1 MLQVILTKFYLHDI
15 NKFNNKILNHLII
28 LFCIKCK
35 KRKFELTFINL
46 LISGLLC
53 AKRLRSLKKFIIS
66 IFFSFFFFLIEW
78 ILFFSK
84 IHILFHFTL
93 LKFIIRQFSSSFQVV
108 RHLDDEKWY
117 PAFGGVLRVI
127 TSLEDAGTILFLICN
142 FPTYDILVIVFP
154 CQVRV
159 SRKEEKAVPIKWCPN

>member
-46 LISGLLC
+46 LILLISGLLC

-66 IFFSFFFFLIEW
+66 IFFSFFFFLIE
-78 ILFFSK
+78 
-84 IHILFHFTL
+84 
-93 LKFIIRQFSSSFQVV
+93 
-108 RHLDDEKWY
+108 
-117 PAFGGVLRVI
+117 
-127 TSLEDAGTILFLICN
+127 
-142 FPTYDILVIVFP
+142 
-154 CQVRV
+154 
-159 SRKEEKAVPIKWCPN
+159 